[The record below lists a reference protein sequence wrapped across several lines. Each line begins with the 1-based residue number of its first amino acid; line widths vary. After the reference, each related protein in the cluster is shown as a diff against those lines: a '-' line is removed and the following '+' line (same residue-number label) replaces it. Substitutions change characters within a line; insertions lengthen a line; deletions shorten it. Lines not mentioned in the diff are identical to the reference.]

1 MLSRMSVR
9 REVRASDSPLVERI
23 TRVRFDAAWRG
34 TTTPDGCWDL
44 VVRRVEGRL
53 QLLQTGLIT
62 RPVELAYGAGDE
74 YLSISF
80 KPGVFMPRLPG
91 KRMIDRGLLH
101 PTPSSRTFR
110 LEQDE
115 LEIPTFDNAEGLVD
129 RLVRRELIVRDD
141 IVAGVVEGRPRA
153 IHPRSVQ
160 RHFLE
165 TMGLTAKRLEQIRR
179 ACRAIDLLT
188 RGKRAVDVA
197 LELEY
202 ADQSHLTRTLK
213 AIMGRTPGQIARDGG
228 SRSGPLAKTRVNGHT
243 GAEHDQTSRA
253 RGR

>member
-1 MLSRMSVR
+1 MLSGMSVR
-9 REVRASDSPLVERI
+9 WEVRGSDSPLVERV

-34 TTTPDGCWDL
+34 VTTPDGCWDL

-53 QLLQTGLIT
+53 ELLQTGLIT
-62 RPVELAYGAGDE
+62 RPVQLAYGAGDE

-91 KRMIDRGLLH
+91 RRMVDRGLLH
-101 PTPSSRTFR
+101 PIPSPRTFR

-129 RLVRRELIVRDD
+129 RLVRRELIVRDE
-141 IVAGVVEGRPRA
+141 IVAGVTDGRRRA

-165 TMGLTAKRLEQIRR
+165 SMGVTAKRLDQIRR
-179 ACRAIDLLT
+179 ACRAMELLAKGN
-188 RGKRAVDVA
+188 RPVEVA
-197 LELEY
+197 LELGY
-202 ADQSHLTRTLK
+202 ADQAHLTRALK
-213 AIMGRTPGQIARDGG
+213 AMMGKTPGEVACGALVRTPIA
-228 SRSGPLAKTRVNGHT
+228 
-243 GAEHDQTSRA
+243 
-253 RGR
+253 

>member
-9 REVRASDSPLVERI
+9 RDVRAADSPFVERI
-23 TRVRFDAAWRG
+23 TRVRFDTAWKG

-44 VVRRVEGRL
+44 VVRRVQGGRGL

-62 RPVELAYGAGDE
+62 RPVELSYEAGDE

-91 KRMIDRGLLH
+91 KRMVDRGLLR
-101 PTPSSRTFR
+101 PTPSPRTFR

-129 RLVRRELIVRDD
+129 RLVRRELIVRDE
-141 IVAGVVEGRPRA
+141 IVEGVVEGRPRA

-179 ACRAIDLLT
+179 AGRAIELLT
-188 RGKRAVDVA
+188 AGRRAVDVA
-197 LELEY
+197 LELGY
-202 ADQSHLTRTLK
+202 SDQSHLTRALK
-213 AIMGRTPGQIARDGG
+213 AIMGRTPGEVAR
-228 SRSGPLAKTRVNGHT
+228 A
-243 GAEHDQTSRA
+243 GAA
-253 RGR
+253 RG